1 MAGLNIPKREQL
13 ENGPKFSDLN
23 KARLKAQDRLSDYA
37 ERVAVKL
44 ADVAFGEDTGDSLL
58 EDLAYGAVPG
68 GSLYQRVK
76 TGTRPGLLDFADF
89 IPGSGAMKAM
99 LPIAVKPTL
108 DAMKAGKRMGKTSR
122 NLNKAKNPYIERWH
136 RTKASNDQSIRD
148 KGLLIGKDNPNYGRN
163 TGDASGLPMPVN
175 WLANNPVNIPVLQ
188 YNFGTDPA
196 STVTYRVK
204 IPKDVYYD
212 TPRLKFGSGRRG
224 SGTHDTYVVGKKE
237 SSLTGERGRQTGEDA
252 MIDLF
257 GASIPPEWLEKIPT
271 DEIQKRVAHH
281 EQMRNFEANHGDEIV
296 GRTKSQVGNDI
307 VRDEMNQWMPA
318 EQRLDVYK
326 LDYDSPKSWSPT
338 PPREQ
343 LFGEARAYR
352 GIPKYGAL
360 HLSGDLPEKFDSEVK
375 YWFPST
381 MPKKL
386 DQYAEGSISR
396 GWSPDRKYRDSGVG
410 ESDEVSPYYELYKKT
425 AHDNFDPKDRIF
437 NWDWYNRLIHVV
449 GRSPAEAA
457 RFAQPRKKLI
467 DSPTFG
473 LTTISA
479 DTKPTSIGAIS
490 RPYRENVGASQT
502 WWDNQD
508 FYCGLDCGYTPYEA
522 AIFAQRTP
530 LRKRVNPETGL
541 LEQVVPENWERHKIP
556 SRGAVSRGMSG
567 PSYGDTEAAYKDAKN
582 KAMGDFLATDPDRY
596 YKYPKLSQEE
606 QEEINNQVDELR
618 KKHFREM
625 IRSQWD
631 PDAL

>member
-37 ERVAVKL
+37 ERAAVKG

-89 IPGSGAMKAM
+89 IPGSGALKAM

-122 NLNKAKNPYIERWH
+122 NLDKAKNPYVERWH

-148 KGLLIGKDNPNYGRN
+148 KGLLIGKDNPNYGKN

-175 WLANNPVNIPVLQ
+175 WLANNPINIPVLQ
-188 YNFGTDPA
+188 YNFNTDPTTIA
-196 STVTYRVK
+196 TYRVR
-204 IPKDVYYD
+204 IPKDIYYD

-257 GASIPPEWLEKIPT
+257 GSSIPPEWLEKIPN
-271 DEIQKRVAHH
+271 DEIQRRLAHH
-281 EQMRNFEANHGDEIV
+281 EQMLGFESEHGDEVV

-307 VRDEMNQWMPA
+307 VRDEMNSWMPA
-318 EQRLDVYK
+318 GQRLDVHKFNY
-326 LDYDSPKSWSPT
+326 SPKSWSLT
-338 PPREQ
+338 TPREQ
-343 LFGEARAYR
+343 LFGAARNYK
-352 GIPKYGAL
+352 GIPKYGTL
-360 HLSGDLPEKFDSEVK
+360 NLYGDLPEKFDTEVK

-381 MPKKL
+381 MPKDIDK
-386 DQYAEGSISR
+386 YAEGSISR
-396 GWSPDRKYRDSGVG
+396 GWAPDKMLFSNID
-410 ESDEVSPYYELYKKT
+410 SPYYDLYKKY
-425 AHDNFDPKDRIF
+425 AFDDFDPKKRVFRWDRYKKLV
-437 NWDWYNRLIHVV
+437 DER
-449 GRSPAEAA
+449 GMSPQDAA
-457 RFAQPRKKLI
+457 RIAQPTRKLT
-467 DSPTFG
+467 DSPTSG
-473 LTTISA
+473 LTTSSIEPKQTSA
-479 DTKPTSIGAIS
+479 GAIS
-490 RPYRENVGASQT
+490 RPFAEHIGPSQS
-502 WWDNQD
+502 WWDNKLFSGAMD
-508 FYCGLDCGYTPYEA
+508 VGDSPYA
-522 AIFAQRTP
+522 AAMYAQSRP
-530 LRKRVNPETGL
+530 LRKQVNPETGL
-541 LEQVVPENWERHKIP
+541 LEQVTAEGWTGRKIP
-556 SRGAVSRGMSG
+556 SKGAISRVSEG
-567 PSYGDTEAAYKDAKN
+567 PQFADTELSYKVAMNDAMTNFRRKNPDLFYRYHTLSPAEKVKVDAK
-582 KAMGDFLATDPDRY
+582 
-596 YKYPKLSQEE
+596 
-606 QEEINNQVDELR
+606 VDELR
-618 KKHFREM
+618 KQHFRKL
-625 IRSQWD
+625 IRKQWD

>member
-23 KARLKAQDRLSDYA
+23 KARLKAQAKLSDYA
-37 ERVAVKL
+37 ERAAVKGAEL
-44 ADVAFGEDTGDSLL
+44 AFGEDTGDSLL

-122 NLNKAKNPYIERWH
+122 NLDKAKNPYIERWH
-136 RTKASNDQSIRD
+136 RTRVSNDQSIRD

-204 IPKDVYYD
+204 IPKDIYYD

-224 SGTHDTYVVGKKE
+224 SGTHDTYIVGKKE

-257 GASIPPEWLEKIPT
+257 GASIPPEWLEKIPN
-271 DEIQKRVAHH
+271 DEIQKQVAHH
-281 EQMRNFEANHGDEIV
+281 QQMLDFEANHGDEIV

-307 VRDEMNQWMPA
+307 VKNEMNSWMPA
-318 EQRLDVYK
+318 TDRLNVYK
-326 LDYDSPKSWSPT
+326 FDFGSPKSWSPT

-343 LFGEARAYR
+343 LFDVAKSYEGV
-352 GIPKYGAL
+352 PKYGAL
-360 HLSGDLPEKFDSEVK
+360 TLSGDLPEKFDSDVK

-381 MPKKL
+381 MPKEMDKYT
-386 DQYAEGSISR
+386 DGSVSR
-396 GWSPDRKYRDSGVG
+396 GWAPDKMTSSGAPN
-410 ESDEVSPYYELYKKT
+410 PYYKHYKYAT
-425 AHDNFDPKDRIF
+425 HSDFDPKDRVF
-437 NWDWYNRLIHVV
+437 DWDKYNRLVYMDEQ
-449 GRSPAEAA
+449 SPQEAA
-457 RFAQPRKKLI
+457 YFAQPRKKLI

-473 LTTISA
+473 LTTLETEA
-479 DTKPTSIGAIS
+479 KPTSAGAIS
-490 RPYRENVGASQT
+490 RQYYEKVGPSQT
-502 WWDNQD
+502 WWDNKSFSGSLEIGD
-508 FYCGLDCGYTPYEA
+508 SPYTA
-522 AIFAQRTP
+522 ARIAQNRPT
-530 LRKRVNPETGL
+530 RKRVNPKTGL
-541 LEQVVPENWERHKIP
+541 LEQVTVEGWTGRKVPNKGAI
-556 SRGAVSRGMSG
+556 SRAHNG
-567 PSYGDTEAAYKDAKN
+567 PEYGDTESAFKDAKN
-582 KAMGDFLATDPDRY
+582 EATVDFLAKDPDRY
-596 YKYPKLSQEE
+596 FRYPKMSPVE
-606 QEEINNQVDELR
+606 QAKMDTEIAELR
-618 KKHFREM
+618 KQKFREM
-625 IRSQWD
+625 IRRQWD

>member
-13 ENGPKFSDLN
+13 ENGPKLSDLN
-23 KARLKAQDRLSDYA
+23 RARLKAQDRLSDYA
-37 ERVAVKL
+37 ERAAVKG

-68 GSLYQRVK
+68 GSLYQRAK

-122 NLNKAKNPYIERWH
+122 NLDKAKNPYIERWH
-136 RTKASNDQSIRD
+136 RTKASNDQSIQD

-163 TGDASGLPMPVN
+163 TGDADGLPMPVN
-175 WLANNPVNIPVLQ
+175 WLANNPINIPVLQ

-204 IPKDVYYD
+204 IPKDIYYD

-257 GASIPPEWLEKIPT
+257 GSSIPPEWLEKIPN
-271 DEIQKRVAHH
+271 DEIQRRVAHH
-281 EQMRNFEANHGDEIV
+281 EQMRDFEANHGDEII

-307 VRDEMNQWMPA
+307 VRDEMNDWMTA
-318 EQRLDVYK
+318 SDRLDAYK
-326 LDYDSPKSWSPT
+326 FDYGSPVT
-338 PPREQ
+338 YLNVPPREQ
-343 LFGEARAYR
+343 FFNNARRYK

-360 HLSGDLPEKFDSEVK
+360 HLLGDLPEKFDSEVK

-381 MPKKL
+381 MPKNI

-396 GWSPDRKYRDSGVG
+396 GWSPDRVLYNIG
-410 ESDEVSPYYELYKKT
+410 ERSPYFELYK
-425 AHDNFDPKDRIF
+425 DNITNNFNPKDRLF
-437 NWDWYNRLIHVV
+437 NWDTYNRALYMD
-449 GRSPAEAA
+449 GKSPAEAT
-457 RFAQPRKKLI
+457 RLAQPQKKLI

-473 LTTISA
+473 LTTMSNDA
-479 DTKPTSIGAIS
+479 KPTSVGAIS
-490 RPYRENVGASQT
+490 RPYKENVGASRT
-502 WWDNQD
+502 WWNNQD
-508 FYCGLDCGYTPYEA
+508 FSDELDWGSTPYDA
-522 AIFAQRTP
+522 ARYAQKIP
-530 LRKRVNPETGL
+530 FRKRVNPETGL
-541 LEQVVPENWERHKIP
+541 LEQVALENWERHKIP
-556 SRGAVSRGMSG
+556 SRGSVSRGMSG
-567 PSYGDTEAAYKDAKN
+567 LSYGDTKAAYKEAKR
-582 KAMGDFLATDPDRY
+582 KATMDFLHKDADRY
-596 YKYPKLSQEE
+596 YRYNTLPQEE
-606 QEEINNQVDELR
+606 QAKINAEIDELR
-618 KKHFREM
+618 KKRFKEIMR
-625 IRSQWD
+625 RQWD